1 MSETGTDP
9 RRFITPEEIAADL
22 QISRAAAYRLTA
34 EIPTIRLKRAL
45 RIERADYEAWLR
57 SRKHPAVQG

>member
-1 MSETGTDP
+1 MSETDTEP
-9 RRFITPEEIAADL
+9 SRYITPEQIAEDL

-57 SRKHPAVQG
+57 SRKHPAVQA